1 MNPGISPS
9 SMEDRWT
16 PRRAAVALLAC
27 LFFVTACLPHDSG
40 EAGETPVF
48 CEGFVVSPVPGEFS
62 LRRSAV
68 TDENAAAIN
77 TCLDDLGITNV
88 RVEPLTTLG
97 NRTRR

>member
-1 MNPGISPS
+1 
-9 SMEDRWT
+9 
-16 PRRAAVALLAC
+16 
-27 LFFVTACLPHDSG
+27 LFLVTACLPHDSG
-40 EAGETPVF
+40 ETRKVPAS

-77 TCLDDLGITNV
+77 TCLDDLGIKNV
-88 RVEPLTTLG
+88 RVEPLAMLG